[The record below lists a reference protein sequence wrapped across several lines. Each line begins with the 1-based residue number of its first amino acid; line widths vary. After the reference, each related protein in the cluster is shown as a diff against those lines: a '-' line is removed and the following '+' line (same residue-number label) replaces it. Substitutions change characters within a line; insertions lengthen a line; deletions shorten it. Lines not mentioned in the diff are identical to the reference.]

1 MTHIAAGKFKDT
13 CLKLLDEV
21 AKTRTPV
28 VITKRGKPVAQL
40 MPYLPSNRK
49 RSLAGSVLRETGDPY
64 GTGEIWDADRP

>member
-28 VITKRGKPVAQL
+28 VITKRGRPVAQL
-40 MPYLPSNRK
+40 MPYIPHNRK

-64 GTGEIWDADRP
+64 GTEEIWDAERS